1 MKLEELRKQKK
12 TTQTEIAEI
21 IGISQSNYS
30 KYEIEKTM
38 PDIKTLIKLADYYGV
53 SLDYLCEHQSKAIE
67 LPPNTTEDDRQA
79 IFTYLALPELK
90 KAVIRGEIK
99 AIAII

>member
-1 MKLEELRKQKK
+1 MKLKELREQKGLQQNEVANALK
-12 TTQTEIAEI
+12 IGRTSLNQYENEKNQPPLQTLC
-21 IGISQSNYS
+21 Q
-30 KYEIEKTM
+30 
-38 PDIKTLIKLADYYGV
+38 LADYYGV